1 MPKKNI
7 NKNYFIIVSKFI
19 IISSSMALIIW
30 MSVLWEN
37 SKKPF
42 YESSIIVNG
51 ASAINDTTYLS
62 YINQMTGQR
71 VNDLSKKRL
80 INALVTHPFV
90 HVARVSNRYPSKLI
104 IDIKERKPF
113 ALLNKD
119 PMVILD
125 QNCYVL
131 PDINNLEKYDIPV
144 LSKFNKDNK
153 LYPHG
158 EKSLSIKV
166 QNTISWL
173 SSLYDKYPNF
183 YYDISEILLENGDE
197 IVIILNE
204 NPTKIFLGNSNTLKK
219 IAILKKFEETIFN
232 SKKIT
237 DYAYLDIRYNNQ
249 VIAKE
254 F

>member
-1 MPKKNI
+1 M
-7 NKNYFIIVSKFI
+7 SKFI
-19 IISSSMALIIW
+19 IISSSMAFIIW
-30 MSVLWEN
+30 MSISWEK

-42 YESSIIVNG
+42 YNSSIIVNG
-51 ASAINDTTYLS
+51 ANAINDTTYLS
-62 YINQMTGQR
+62 YINQMTGQK

-90 HVARVSNRYPSKLI
+90 HVARISNRYPSKLI

-113 ALLNKD
+113 ALINKD

-131 PDINNLEKYDIPV
+131 PVNNLGKYDIPV
-144 LSKFNKDNK
+144 LSKFNKDDT

-173 SSLYDKYPNF
+173 SSLH
-183 YYDISEILLENGDE
+183 
-197 IVIILNE
+197 
-204 NPTKIFLGNSNTLKK
+204 
-219 IAILKKFEETIFN
+219 
-232 SKKIT
+232 
-237 DYAYLDIRYNNQ
+237 
-249 VIAKE
+249 
-254 F
+254 

>member
-1 MPKKNI
+1 MHKKNT
-7 NKNYFIIVSKFI
+7 NKNYFIILSKFI

-30 MSVLWEN
+30 MSISWEKA
-37 SKKPF
+37 KKPF
-42 YESSIIVNG
+42 YNSSIIVNG
-51 ASAINDTTYLS
+51 ASAINDTSYLS

-71 VNDLSKKRL
+71 VNDLSKKQL

-113 ALLNKD
+113 ALINKD

-131 PDINNLEKYDIPV
+131 PVNNLEKYDIPV
-144 LSKFNKDNK
+144 LSKFNKDDK

-173 SSLYDKYPNF
+173 SSLNDKYPKF

-204 NPTKIFLGNSNTLKK
+204 NPTKIFLGNSNTLEK
-219 IAILKKFEETIFN
+219 IAILKKFEKTILN
-232 SKKIT
+232 TKKIT

>member
-1 MPKKNI
+1 MPKKNKS
-7 NKNYFIIVSKFI
+7 KNYFMILSKFMI
-19 IISSSMALIIW
+19 TSSMTALIIW
-30 MSVLWEN
+30 MSISWEN

-51 ASAINDTTYLS
+51 ASAISGTTYLS

-71 VNDLSKKRL
+71 VTDLSEKRL
-80 INALVTHPFV
+80 INALLTHPFV

-113 ALLNKD
+113 ALINKD

-131 PDINNLEKYDIPV
+131 PDVNNLEKYNIPV
-144 LSKFNKDNK
+144 LSKFNKDDK

-158 EKSLSIKV
+158 EQSLSIKV

-173 SSLYDKYPNF
+173 SSLHDKLSL
-183 YYDISEILLENGDE
+183 IHI
-197 IVIILNE
+197 
-204 NPTKIFLGNSNTLKK
+204 
-219 IAILKKFEETIFN
+219 
-232 SKKIT
+232 
-237 DYAYLDIRYNNQ
+237 
-249 VIAKE
+249 
-254 F
+254 